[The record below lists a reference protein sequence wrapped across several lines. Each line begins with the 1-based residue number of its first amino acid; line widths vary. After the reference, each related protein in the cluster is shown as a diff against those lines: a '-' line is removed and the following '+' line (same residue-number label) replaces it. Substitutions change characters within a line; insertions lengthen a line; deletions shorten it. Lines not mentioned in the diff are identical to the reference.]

1 LIADWETSGNGDG
14 QRREGDPDFGH
25 VGETTLMDD
34 DRANFLRG
42 NKQHLLYFWHVM
54 DTCDLLPNTLTIL
67 PNEFSASSGGIPMT
81 REPTGDPPSNK
92 KNKREREEQQ
102 TEENQFKRH
111 VSESF
116 GHLAMAEGHLA
127 VGSALEKKME
137 A

>member
-1 LIADWETSGNGDG
+1 
-14 QRREGDPDFGH
+14 

-54 DTCDLLPNTLTIL
+54 DTCDLLPNTLTVL
-67 PNEFSASSGGIPMT
+67 PNEFSASSDGIPST
-81 REPTGDPPSNK
+81 RELPDDLPPVAK
-92 KNKREREEQQ
+92 KNKRERAEQ
-102 TEENQFKRH
+102 TEDIQFKRH

-127 VGSALEKKME
+127 VGSALAKKME